1 MKGGWIKVHR
11 KIVDWEWWSD
21 HNTTRLFMYLLLMAT
36 HEDIKFQGKVI
47 KRGQLVTTR
56 IKLSEATGL
65 SEQSVRTSLNHLKST
80 NEITTKV
87 TNKFTIITI
96 CKYEDY
102 QLIEDESDQPTD
114 QPTDQQT
121 NQQLTNNQPTINQP
135 IEQELKNEKNIN
147 NISLLDAHAREAEDP
162 KKDIVLIFGKKI
174 VELWNKNDF
183 LIKITGLTEKRK
195 NKLRVRLSEFAKA
208 GEPLEVYEKMI
219 ENIKNSDFLK
229 GKNSRGWTITFDWLL
244 NNENN
249 WRKVYEGNYN
259 NEPSV
264 SASAA
269 AQNWQGAEYKE
280 SDWE

>member
-1 MKGGWIKVHR
+1 MKGWVKIHR
-11 KIVDWEWWSD
+11 SMLKWEWWDD
-21 HNTTRLFMYLLLMAT
+21 HNTARLWLYLLLTAA
-36 HEDIKFQGKVI
+36 HEDVRFRGKVI
-47 KRGQLVTTR
+47 KRGQLATTR
-56 IKLSEATGL
+56 VKLAEATGM
-65 SEQSVRTSLNHLKST
+65 SEQSVRTSLQRLKST

-96 CKYEDY
+96 CKFDNYQIVED
-102 QLIEDESDQPTD
+102 DAN
-114 QPTDQQT
+114 QQNNQRT
-121 NQQLTNNQPTINQP
+121 NQQLTNNQPTTNQH
-135 IEQELKNEKNIN
+135 IEQELKNEKNYN

-162 KKDIVLIFGKKI
+162 KKDFVLIFGKKI

-259 NEPSV
+259 NEPTV
-264 SASAA
+264 SAS

>member
-11 KIVDWEWWSD
+11 KIVDWEWWDD
-21 HNTTRLFMYLLLMAT
+21 HNTTRLFMYLLLMACHDEQKYKGT
-36 HEDIKFQGKVI
+36 TI
-47 KRGQLVTTR
+47 KRGQLVTSR
-56 IKLSEATGL
+56 AKLSLATGI
-65 SEQSVRTSLNHLKST
+65 SERSIRTSLENLKTT
-80 NEITTKV
+80 NEITIKS
-87 TNKFTIITI
+87 TNRFTIITI

-102 QLIEDESDQPTD
+102 QLIEEESDQVN
-114 QPTDQQT
+114 DQQT
-121 NQQLTNNQPTINQP
+121 AIQATSNRPTIK
-135 IEQELKNEKNIN
+135 QELKNEKNIN
-147 NISLLDAHAREAEDP
+147 NISLLVDAHARAEDS

-264 SASAA
+264 SASA
-269 AQNWQGAEYKE
+269 QNWQGAEYKE
-280 SDWE
+280 SDWD

>member
-1 MKGGWIKVHR
+1 MKGWVKIHR
-11 KIVDWEWWSD
+11 SMLKWEWWDD
-21 HNTTRLFMYLLLMAT
+21 HNTARLWLYLLLTAA
-36 HEDIKFQGKVI
+36 HEDVRFRGKVI
-47 KRGQLVTTR
+47 KRGQLVTTLVK
-56 IKLSEATGL
+56 ISEDTGI
-65 SEQSVRTSLNHLKST
+65 SVQSVRTSLNRLIST
-80 NEITTKV
+80 NEITSKS
-87 TNKFTIITI
+87 TNKYRLITI
-96 CKYEDY
+96 CKYENY
-102 QLIEDESDQPTD
+102 QIVEEETNKQINNPT
-114 QPTDQQT
+114 
-121 NQQLTNNQPTINQP
+121 NNQLTNNQQTTNQLK
-135 IEQELKNEKNIN
+135 EQELKNEKNYN
-147 NISLLDAHAREAEDP
+147 NISLLVDAHAREAEDP

-264 SASAA
+264 SAST
-269 AQNWQGAEYKE
+269 QNWQGAEYKE

>member
-1 MKGGWIKVHR
+1 MKGWVKIHR
-11 KIVDWEWWSD
+11 SMLKWEWWDD
-21 HNTTRLFMYLLLMAT
+21 HNTARLWLYLLLTAA
-36 HEDIKFQGKVI
+36 HEDVRFRGKVI
-47 KRGQLVTTR
+47 KRGQLVTTLVK
-56 IKLSEATGL
+56 ISEDTGI
-65 SEQSVRTSLNHLKST
+65 SVQSVRTSLTRLIST
-80 NEITTKV
+80 NEITSIS
-87 TNKFTIITI
+87 TNKYRLITI

-102 QLIEDESDQPTD
+102 QVLEEETNKQINNPT
-114 QPTDQQT
+114 
-121 NQQLTNNQPTINQP
+121 NNQLTNNQQTTNKHK
-135 IEQELKNEKNIN
+135 EQELKNEKNIN

-264 SASAA
+264 SASA
-269 AQNWQGAEYKE
+269 QNWQGAEYKE
-280 SDWE
+280 SDWD

>member
-1 MKGGWIKVHR
+1 MKGWVKIHR
-11 KIVDWEWWSD
+11 SMLKWEWWDD
-21 HNTTRLFMYLLLMAT
+21 HNTARLWLYLLLTAA
-36 HEDIKFQGKVI
+36 HEDVRFRGKVI
-47 KRGQLVTTR
+47 KRGQLATTR
-56 IKLSEATGL
+56 VKLAEATGM
-65 SEQSVRTSLNHLKST
+65 SEQSVRTSLQRLKST

-87 TNKFTIITI
+87 TNKYTIITI
-96 CKYEDY
+96 CKFDNYQIVEDDAN
-102 QLIEDESDQPTD
+102 QQNN
-114 QPTDQQT
+114 QQT
-121 NQQLTNNQPTINQP
+121 NQPITNNQPTTNQHK
-135 IEQELKNEKNIN
+135 EQELKNEKDNIN
-147 NISLLDAHAREAEDP
+147 ISFLDAHAREEDP

-280 SDWE
+280 SDWD

>member
-1 MKGGWIKVHR
+1 MKGWVKIHR
-11 KIVDWEWWSD
+11 SMLKWEWWDD
-21 HNTTRLFMYLLLMAT
+21 HNTARLWLYLLLTAA
-36 HEDIKFQGKVI
+36 HEDVRFRGKVI
-47 KRGQLVTTR
+47 KRGQLATTR
-56 IKLSEATGL
+56 VKLAEATGM
-65 SEQSVRTSLNHLKST
+65 SEQSVRTSLQRLKST

-87 TNKFTIITI
+87 TNKYTIITI
-96 CKYEDY
+96 CKFDNY
-102 QLIEDESDQPTD
+102 QIIEDDANQ
-114 QPTDQQT
+114 QNNQQT
-121 NQQLTNNQPTINQP
+121 NQPITNNQPTTNQHK
-135 IEQELKNEKNIN
+135 EQELKNEKNN

-280 SDWE
+280 SDWD

>member
-1 MKGGWIKVHR
+1 
-11 KIVDWEWWSD
+11 
-21 HNTTRLFMYLLLMAT
+21 
-36 HEDIKFQGKVI
+36 
-47 KRGQLVTTR
+47 
-56 IKLSEATGL
+56 
-65 SEQSVRTSLNHLKST
+65 VRTSLARLIST
-80 NEITTKV
+80 NEITSIS
-87 TNKFTIITI
+87 TNKYRLITI
-96 CKYEDY
+96 CKYENY
-102 QLIEDESDQPTD
+102 QIIEEDTNKQINNPT
-114 QPTDQQT
+114 
-121 NQQLTNNQPTINQP
+121 NNQLTNNQQTTNKHK
-135 IEQELKNEKNIN
+135 EQELKNEKNIN

-162 KKDIVLIFGKKI
+162 KKDSVLIFGKKI

-264 SASAA
+264 SASTA

-280 SDWE
+280 SDWD